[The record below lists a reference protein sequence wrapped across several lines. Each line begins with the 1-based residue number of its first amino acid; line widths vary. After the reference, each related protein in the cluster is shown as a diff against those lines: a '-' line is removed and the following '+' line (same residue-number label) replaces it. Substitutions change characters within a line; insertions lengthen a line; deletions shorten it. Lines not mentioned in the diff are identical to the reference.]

1 MPAAV
6 GAVRGQRRMVGHIGA
21 GLQPELCH
29 EAAGVGRT
37 VGGQAS
43 EGGALRPDR
52 PTGPCDVS
60 RQEVDHPSGPW
71 PSLIRVAAQ
80 GAAEDIGAGCRA
92 VSSIATLLGASV
104 CRRLCRVARP
114 CHAFFGL
121 RAAIIGSEPLP
132 IPSKTAPETLS
143 DARSCHA
150 SPLVD
155 TRTPPESTPSSS
167 QPCQVGNLGFAPLS
181 DLWAVDWPGRSVEW
195 TKRRQHEW
203 ESEGNYGTPPSPFH
217 PLLTFAPRPGGR
229 CAGRRVRAK
238 SLEAPVAPVRAY
250 ELAQG
255 ASQV

>member
-1 MPAAV
+1 
-6 GAVRGQRRMVGHIGA
+6 MVGHIGA

-29 EAAGVGRT
+29 EAAGVGQT

-52 PTGPCDVS
+52 PTGPCDAS

-114 CHAFFGL
+114 GHAFFGL
-121 RAAIIGSEPLP
+121 RTAIIGSEPLP

-167 QPCQVGNLGFAPLS
+167 QPCQVGNLGSSLRRRFKQLPPAS
-181 DLWAVDWPGRSVEW
+181 RS
-195 TKRRQHEW
+195 
-203 ESEGNYGTPPSPFH
+203 P
-217 PLLTFAPRPGGR
+217 
-229 CAGRRVRAK
+229 
-238 SLEAPVAPVRAY
+238 
-250 ELAQG
+250 
-255 ASQV
+255 